1 MGISATHENKAARRD
16 SDETMDYDAWCD
28 AANANAGDGARR
40 WKEKYDTVNGEVS
53 IDVPIIVP
61 EVERCPVVTVENQKP
76 WNETMIREIQKKTEK
91 RDGGDILF
99 V

>member
-1 MGISATHENKAARRD
+1 MKRWITTFGVMLLMPTLAMAQGEMVSISELRGQVEQMG
-16 SDETMDYDAWCD
+16 
-28 AANANAGDGARR
+28 R

-76 WNETMIREIQKKTEK
+76 WNETNDPRNSEENGKK
-91 RDGGDILF
+91 RRGDILF